1 MTKPVV
7 PSLQVSGKVDCLTFQ
22 LPSSFL
28 SFLEKKKTLERI
40 KISQKFQWSEL
51 TILWLISCKV
61 FVKIGELIV
70 CWLQRVKRVTFRGE
84 TSLLKISGPYLV

>member
-28 SFLEKKKTLERI
+28 SFLEKKKKKKKKLWNGKDI
-40 KISQKFQWSEL
+40 AKISM
-51 TILWLISCKV
+51 V
-61 FVKIGELIV
+61 
-70 CWLQRVKRVTFRGE
+70 
-84 TSLLKISGPYLV
+84 